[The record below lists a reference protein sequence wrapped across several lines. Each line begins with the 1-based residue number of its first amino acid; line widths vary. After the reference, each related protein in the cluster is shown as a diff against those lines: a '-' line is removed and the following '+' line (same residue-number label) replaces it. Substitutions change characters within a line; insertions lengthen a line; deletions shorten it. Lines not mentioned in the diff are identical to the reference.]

1 MASSRRDAEC
11 DDDADCVDGPLHSAL
26 TDLGLPPFI
35 DRTDTPSRH
44 VTPGVTIVI
53 MAELGEALTPFFE
66 GNRQC
71 PGAVLLVL
79 SPSWLSRHHSP
90 TDVAMETLYVLKAIT
105 ADAAGQTYFD
115 VFTPP
120 RRVTYVINHMTRS
133 SNDAFRNKAQQLTAF
148 GLDTPIGNSLPLS
161 LRLDDSLLT
170 RTLCAAVG
178 VEHPK
183 TLGFVLAGESGAEFP
198 TVTVVRLASKNVDDT
213 KVEQFVRTF
222 VESEG
227 MNKCEEV
234 SVALCSPGSKSFG
247 GKTFHKV
254 DDVSAIVASVLN
266 LLVDLEP
273 GSAVLVEAV
282 VMTFDP
288 TVPANVGLPLECRLT
303 AIVSRTPQDG
313 AWLSQITCVM
323 SAFNNENNIPTSLE
337 LLLRK
342 WGVRDVAQVHDAIKR
357 GSEALVL
364 ELLARERKL
373 SAEERGG
380 VGALTDLIGVDYVIT
395 KINDVIT
402 PVVTQVRGV
411 GSLQNSAVYEL
422 INPVFRGQASRTWFQ
437 TMVAR
442 SQRFLM
448 KGKTVLV
455 VGAGSFSK
463 RNLWKDARA
472 YGVKIVV
479 VGACPKHFAQEL
491 VHTYLHYDMSDH
503 ARDTEHAAAIVK
515 LVQSKVGHV
524 DGCLAFLHDCV
535 PLASLVAKGL
545 KLRHTPSYAAALAAN
560 KKGLTLK
567 TLNEDN
573 SVFAC
578 FPALRPVHFSSPVAR
593 VRGPDDLDKAVRKV
607 PFPAVMKI
615 EFGSGG
621 VGVKHVRNV
630 EEARDFAQYVQNNLR
645 SDEDYPR
652 VGLSHADGHCLA
664 MMPRLMGTEHNVD
677 VVMFDGHLM
686 AAFVTDHGPTHV
698 PLCQQTAA
706 AMPTMLSPEAERELI
721 AGVAACCRG
730 VGLKTGVF
738 NVEMMM
744 TPRGPRLI
752 EINARIG
759 GYYTREWIRRFY
771 DVDMLLMALM
781 AACGVRP
788 VATNS
793 PLGGYSNDKVRK
805 DHGQL
810 IGIMVYPTRHEEA
823 LATTA
828 TPEYM
833 QRLHD
838 KGVIFFTQ
846 NEPQVEKGDQDFE
859 EPYANLAVH
868 APTLEQARAKLLGT
882 CQALG
887 LESEESMAY
896 ILQDFI
902 HA

>member
-1 MASSRRDAEC
+1 
-11 DDDADCVDGPLHSAL
+11 
-26 TDLGLPPFI
+26 
-35 DRTDTPSRH
+35 
-44 VTPGVTIVI
+44 
-53 MAELGEALTPFFE
+53 
-66 GNRQC
+66 
-71 PGAVLLVL
+71 
-79 SPSWLSRHHSP
+79 
-90 TDVAMETLYVLKAIT
+90 METLYVLKAIT

-227 MNKCEEV
+227 MNKCEE
-234 SVALCSPGSKSFG
+234 
-247 GKTFHKV
+247 
-254 DDVSAIVASVLN
+254 
-266 LLVDLEP
+266 
-273 GSAVLVEAV
+273 
-282 VMTFDP
+282 
-288 TVPANVGLPLECRLT
+288 
-303 AIVSRTPQDG
+303 
-313 AWLSQITCVM
+313 
-323 SAFNNENNIPTSLE
+323 
-337 LLLRK
+337 
-342 WGVRDVAQVHDAIKR
+342 VHDAIKR

-706 AMPTMLSPEAERELI
+706 AMPTMLSP
-721 AGVAACCRG
+721 G